1 MTTYRTPDG
10 QELEEYTKF
19 PRQNTPCGIVWVPLK
34 VSATHIK
41 SYDLSQ
47 LREVKSLFDS
57 GMVHDQPAEPQNFDS
72 GLLYDQP
79 QPFKPLIIALPADMI
94 GQVGGGKGKNK
105 RPTIPGVILA
115 DCAHVTVIKP
125 VTLWTPAMR
134 SAA

>member
-1 MTTYRTPDG
+1 MTTYRTKDG
-10 QELEEYTKF
+10 AEYRRYEKF
-19 PRQNTPCGIVWVPLK
+19 TIKWIATLFWIPLL
-34 VSATHIK
+34 VGENRVRYFES
-41 SYDLSQ
+41 SQ
-47 LREVKSLFDS
+47 LTEIVDPRLTGTVYGCEE
-57 GMVHDQPAEPQNFDS
+57 PPQNFDS

-79 QPFKPLIIALPADMI
+79 MPYIKPLIIALPADMI
-94 GQVGGGKGKNK
+94 GQMGGGKGKNK